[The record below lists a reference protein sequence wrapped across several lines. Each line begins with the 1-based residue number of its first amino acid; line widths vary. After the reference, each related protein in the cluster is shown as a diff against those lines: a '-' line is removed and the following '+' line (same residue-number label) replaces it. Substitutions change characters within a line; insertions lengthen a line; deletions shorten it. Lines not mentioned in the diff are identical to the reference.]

1 MPFFP
6 SSSSVEPF
14 SVMGAGP
21 HSSTRANSSVMSGE
35 YYDVNDFLAREHA
48 VTVEF
53 VDGASSLGPEVV
65 GKRTTHISNKP
76 TTPNGDADGDDVP
89 REHVARV
96 PVVAGRG
103 VVSGFAHSGDVHSG
117 GVFGRC
123 VFNKLEAENGA
134 KILDLRSVNE
144 SYFGFAACVLSALT
158 IQNDDDE
165 DLLEL
170 VGEFRK
176 KIYKA
181 YQKRW
186 REVLCESDGTS
197 ERRGRQRLLT
207 REERE
212 VWNAGRE
219 AGVREYRYGRGGRV
233 VANKLVIDAKRRKT

>member
-1 MPFFP
+1 
-6 SSSSVEPF
+6 
-14 SVMGAGP
+14 MGAGP

-65 GKRTTHISNKP
+65 GKRTTHISNEP

-96 PVVAGRG
+96 PVWWLDGELCRDLLIQDTCARE
-103 VVSGFAHSGDVHSG
+103 
-117 GVFGRC
+117 VFSDD

-186 REVLCESDGTS
+186 REALCEST
-197 ERRGRQRLLT
+197 GRLSDEGAKLERLLT

-219 AGVREYRYGRGGRV
+219 ARREYEEYRYGRGGRV